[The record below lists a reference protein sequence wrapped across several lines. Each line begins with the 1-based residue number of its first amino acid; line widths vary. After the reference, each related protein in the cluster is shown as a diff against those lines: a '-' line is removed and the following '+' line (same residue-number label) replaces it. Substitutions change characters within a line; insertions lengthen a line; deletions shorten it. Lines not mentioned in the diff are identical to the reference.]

1 MIDPASTGDPLVTL
15 LGRLLESRL
24 GSLEHLLATIR
35 TDAGDRSMEARTAL
49 SRLLGEPATPE
60 IAPDPLHG
68 ALLAAVPGATAAVS
82 GVALH
87 LRDLLAEGMALPE
100 TTSMMRKRGVPDLAD
115 RLVPSDDLLPGRLP
129 TTIATMRE
137 RAEARGAKH
146 VLIFTPDGVVHVAGR
161 TPEETM
167 AHWSNVEFAAR
178 AAVMRVEERLL
189 AIRPAG

>member
-1 MIDPASTGDPLVTL
+1 MIDPASTGDPLVAL

-35 TDAGDRSMEARTAL
+35 TDDRDRSMDARTAL
-49 SRLLGEPATPE
+49 SRLLGEPVAPE

-68 ALLAAVPGATAAVS
+68 ALLAAVPGAGAAVS

-115 RLVPSDDLLPGRLP
+115 RCVAPEDLLPGRLP
-129 TTIATMRE
+129 ATLAAARE

-146 VLIFTPDGVVHVAGR
+146 VLLFTPDGVVHVAGR

-189 AIRPAG
+189 EIRPAG